1 MPFINKVRV
10 CSLWGQVKFR
20 SLKNGQSAPFDPR
33 MESIVVRVLICD
45 DHEMVRD
52 GLIAIIESNS
62 EFSVVASAGDM
73 RGAIAKALVTEP
85 VVALIDVQLE
95 TESGLDL
102 ARWFQ
107 EHQPNCKVVMLGSY
121 VSHIAFLEAHRV
133 GAKAFIPKSG
143 SSLLLLSTLREVTS
157 GVSCIDTS
165 QVQASEQVLEQS
177 GVNALAHLSQND
189 KDIMRCIARGFT
201 DKEISETLFL
211 NIQTVRNHVSKIMS
225 KLGKTNRTQLAILM
239 NSVEDSEGSLSGF

>member
-1 MPFINKVRV
+1 M
-10 CSLWGQVKFR
+10 VK
-20 SLKNGQSAPFDPR
+20 
-33 MESIVVRVLICD
+33 VLICD

-52 GLIAIIESNS
+52 GLVALIERNS

-73 RGAIAKALVTEP
+73 REAIAKALVTEP
-85 VVALIDVQLE
+85 EVALIDVQLE

-121 VSHIAFLEAHRV
+121 VSHLAFLEAHRV
-133 GAKAFIPKSG
+133 GAKAFIAKSG
-143 SSLLLLSTLREVTS
+143 SSMLLMNTLREVTS
-157 GVSCIDTS
+157 GATCIDTS
-165 QVQASEQVLEQS
+165 QVHASEQVLEQS
-177 GVNALAHLSQND
+177 GVVALAHLSKND
-189 KDIMRCIARGFT
+189 KDIMHCIARGLT
-201 DKEISETLFL
+201 DKEISESLFL

-239 NSVEDSEGSLSGF
+239 NYVESSEGSLSGL

>member
-1 MPFINKVRV
+1 
-10 CSLWGQVKFR
+10 
-20 SLKNGQSAPFDPR
+20 
-33 MESIVVRVLICD
+33 
-45 DHEMVRD
+45 
-52 GLIAIIESNS
+52 
-62 EFSVVASAGDM
+62 M

-143 SSLLLLSTLREVTS
+143 SSLLLMSTLREVTS
-157 GVSCIDTS
+157 GASCIDTS

-189 KDIMRCIARGFT
+189 KDIMRCIARGST

-239 NSVEDSEGSLSGF
+239 KSVENSEGSLSGF

>member
-1 MPFINKVRV
+1 M
-10 CSLWGQVKFR
+10 VK
-20 SLKNGQSAPFDPR
+20 
-33 MESIVVRVLICD
+33 VLICD

-52 GLIAIIESNS
+52 GLVVLVERSG

-73 RGAIAKALVTEP
+73 RGAIAKALIAEP
-85 VVALIDVQLE
+85 DVALIDVQLE
-95 TESGLDL
+95 TESGLDV

-107 EHQPNCKVVMLGSY
+107 QYQPKCKVVMLGSY
-121 VSHIAFLEAHRV
+121 VSHLAFLEAHRV

-157 GVSCIDTS
+157 GSSCLDTS
-165 QVQASEQVLEQS
+165 QVQASEQELEQS
-177 GVNALAHLSQND
+177 GVTALAHLSKND
-189 KDIMRCIARGFT
+189 TDIMRCIARGLT
-201 DKEISETLFL
+201 DKEISEALYL

-239 NSVEDSEGSLSGF
+239 NSVEKSEGSLSGL

>member
-1 MPFINKVRV
+1 M
-10 CSLWGQVKFR
+10 VK
-20 SLKNGQSAPFDPR
+20 
-33 MESIVVRVLICD
+33 VLICD

-52 GLIAIIESNS
+52 GLVALIERNS

-85 VVALIDVQLE
+85 DVALIDVQLE

-107 EHQPNCKVVMLGSY
+107 DHQPNCKVVMLGSY
-121 VSHIAFLEAHRV
+121 VSHLAFLEAHRV
-133 GAKAFIPKSG
+133 GAKAFIAKSG
-143 SSLLLLSTLREVTS
+143 SSMLLMNTLREVTS
-157 GVSCIDTS
+157 GATCIDTS
-165 QVQASEQVLEQS
+165 QVHASEQVLEQS
-177 GVNALAHLSQND
+177 GVVALAHLSKND
-189 KDIMRCIARGFT
+189 KDIMHCIARGLT
-201 DKEISETLFL
+201 DKEISESLFL

-239 NSVEDSEGSLSGF
+239 NYVESSEGSLSGL

>member
-1 MPFINKVRV
+1 M
-10 CSLWGQVKFR
+10 VK
-20 SLKNGQSAPFDPR
+20 
-33 MESIVVRVLICD
+33 VLICD
-45 DHEMVRD
+45 DHEMVRE
-52 GLIAIIESNS
+52 GLVVLVERTG

-73 RGAIAKALVTEP
+73 RGAIAKALIAEP
-85 VVALIDVQLE
+85 DVALIDVQLE
-95 TESGLDL
+95 TESGLDV

-121 VSHIAFLEAHRV
+121 VSHLAFLEAHRV

-157 GVSCIDTS
+157 GSSCLDTS
-165 QVQASEQVLEQS
+165 QVQASEQELEQS
-177 GVNALAHLSQND
+177 GVTALAHLSKND
-189 KDIMRCIARGFT
+189 TDIMHCIARGLT
-201 DKEISETLFL
+201 DKEISEALFL

-239 NSVEDSEGSLSGF
+239 NSVEMSEGSLSGL

>member
-1 MPFINKVRV
+1 MEKIM
-10 CSLWGQVKFR
+10 VK
-20 SLKNGQSAPFDPR
+20 
-33 MESIVVRVLICD
+33 VLICD
-45 DHEMVRD
+45 DHEMIRD
-52 GLIAIIESNS
+52 GLVALIERNS

-85 VVALIDVQLE
+85 DVALIDVRLE
-95 TESGLDL
+95 TESGLDV

-107 EHQPNCKVVMLGSY
+107 AHQPNCKVVMLGSY
-121 VSHIAFLEAHRV
+121 VSHLAFLEAHRV

-143 SSLLLLSTLREVTS
+143 SSLLLMSTLREVTS
-157 GVSCIDTS
+157 GASCIDTS
-165 QVQASEQVLEQS
+165 QVQASVQVLEQS
-177 GVNALAHLSQND
+177 GVIALAHLSKND

-239 NSVEDSEGSLSGF
+239 NSVEDSEGSLAGF

>member
-1 MPFINKVRV
+1 MNK
-10 CSLWGQVKFR
+10 Q
-20 SLKNGQSAPFDPR
+20 R
-33 MESIVVRVLICD
+33 MENIVVRVLICD

-52 GLIAIIESNS
+52 GLVALIESNS
-62 EFSVVASAGDM
+62 EFSVVASSGDM

-121 VSHIAFLEAHRV
+121 VSHLAFLEAHRV

-143 SSLLLLSTLREVTS
+143 SSLLLMSTLREVTS
-157 GVSCIDTS
+157 GASCIDTS

-177 GVNALAHLSQND
+177 GVIALAHLSKND

>member
-1 MPFINKVRV
+1 M
-10 CSLWGQVKFR
+10 VK
-20 SLKNGQSAPFDPR
+20 
-33 MESIVVRVLICD
+33 VLICD

-52 GLIAIIESNS
+52 GLVAFMELNS

-73 RGAIAKALVTEP
+73 REAIAKALVTEP
-85 VVALIDVQLE
+85 EVALIDVQLE

-121 VSHIAFLEAHRV
+121 VSHLAFLEAHRV

-143 SSLLLLSTLREVTS
+143 SSLLLMSTLREVSS
-157 GVSCIDTS
+157 GTSCIDTS
-165 QVQASEQVLEQS
+165 QVHAIEEMLEQS
-177 GVNALAHLSQND
+177 GVVALAHLSKND
-189 KDIMRCIARGFT
+189 TDIMHCIARGCT

-239 NSVEDSEGSLSGF
+239 NSVESSEGSLSGL

>member
-1 MPFINKVRV
+1 M
-10 CSLWGQVKFR
+10 
-20 SLKNGQSAPFDPR
+20 
-33 MESIVVRVLICD
+33 VRVLICD

-52 GLIAIIESNS
+52 GLVALIESNS
-62 EFSVVASAGDM
+62 EFSVVASSGDM

-143 SSLLLLSTLREVTS
+143 SSLLLMSTLREVTS
-157 GVSCIDTS
+157 GASCIDTS

>member
-1 MPFINKVRV
+1 MEKIM
-10 CSLWGQVKFR
+10 VK
-20 SLKNGQSAPFDPR
+20 
-33 MESIVVRVLICD
+33 VLICD
-45 DHEMVRD
+45 DHEMVRE
-52 GLIAIIESNS
+52 GLVVLVERTG

-73 RGAIAKALVTEP
+73 RGAIAKALIAEP
-85 VVALIDVQLE
+85 DVALIDVQLE
-95 TESGLDL
+95 TESGLDV

-121 VSHIAFLEAHRV
+121 VSHLAFLEAHRV

-157 GVSCIDTS
+157 GSSCLDTS
-165 QVQASEQVLEQS
+165 QVQASEQELEQS
-177 GVNALAHLSQND
+177 GVTALAHLSKND
-189 KDIMRCIARGFT
+189 TDIMHCIARGLT
-201 DKEISETLFL
+201 DKEISEALFL

-239 NSVEDSEGSLSGF
+239 NSVEMSEGSLSGL

>member
-1 MPFINKVRV
+1 M
-10 CSLWGQVKFR
+10 VK
-20 SLKNGQSAPFDPR
+20 
-33 MESIVVRVLICD
+33 VLICD
-45 DHEMVRD
+45 DHEMIRD
-52 GLIAIIESNS
+52 GLVALIERNS

-85 VVALIDVQLE
+85 DVALIDVRLE
-95 TESGLDL
+95 TESGLDV

-107 EHQPNCKVVMLGSY
+107 AHQPNCKVVMLGSY
-121 VSHIAFLEAHRV
+121 VSHLAFLEAHRV

-143 SSLLLLSTLREVTS
+143 SSLLLMSTLREVTS
-157 GVSCIDTS
+157 GASCIDTS
-165 QVQASEQVLEQS
+165 QVQASVQVLEQS
-177 GVNALAHLSQND
+177 GVIALAHLSKND

-239 NSVEDSEGSLSGF
+239 NSVEDSEGSLAGF

>member
-1 MPFINKVRV
+1 
-10 CSLWGQVKFR
+10 
-20 SLKNGQSAPFDPR
+20 

-121 VSHIAFLEAHRV
+121 VSHLAFLEAHRV

-143 SSLLLLSTLREVTS
+143 SSLLLMSTLREVAS
-157 GVSCIDTS
+157 GASCIDTS

-225 KLGKTNRTQLAILM
+225 KLGKTNRPQLAILM
-239 NSVEDSEGSLSGF
+239 NSVEDIEGSLSGFKAKLKE

>member
-1 MPFINKVRV
+1 M
-10 CSLWGQVKFR
+10 VK
-20 SLKNGQSAPFDPR
+20 
-33 MESIVVRVLICD
+33 VLICD

-52 GLIAIIESNS
+52 GLVALIERNS

-85 VVALIDVQLE
+85 DVALIDVQLE

-107 EHQPNCKVVMLGSY
+107 DHQPNCKVVMLGSY
-121 VSHIAFLEAHRV
+121 VSHLAFLEAHRV
-133 GAKAFIPKSG
+133 GAKAFIAKSG
-143 SSLLLLSTLREVTS
+143 SSMLLMNTLREVTS
-157 GVSCIDTS
+157 GATCIDTS
-165 QVQASEQVLEQS
+165 QVHASEQVLEQS
-177 GVNALAHLSQND
+177 GIVALAHLSKND
-189 KDIMRCIARGFT
+189 KDIMHCIARGLT
-201 DKEISETLFL
+201 DKEISESLFL

-239 NSVEDSEGSLSGF
+239 NSVESSEGSLSGL